1 MKKVITYGTYDQLHY
16 GHIKLLERAKQ
27 LGDYLIVGVTSD
39 DFDRS
44 RGKINVQE
52 SLIERVEAVRQTG
65 IADEIIVEEYE
76 GQKIDDIKRLNI
88 DIFTVGSDWKGYFD
102 YIGDYCNVVY
112 LDRTE
117 GVSSSQIRAINNNI
131 RIGIIGTSH
140 IIDKYISESAY
151 VNGLTLIKDCDI
163 DTKNIDGVYVVSHPR
178 NHFKDCK
185 AAIEKNLHVLCESPL
200 ALKVSEVEDLYS
212 LAKERGVRLVEGIK
226 TAYSTAYSRMISL
239 AKSGKIGQI
248 ISVDSTCTSMQVLD
262 FTNDNIMERQWS
274 SLTGWGPTAL
284 LPIFDL
290 FGTHWKEARVISR
303 ITNQKYQFDDFSNAS
318 FIYTDSIASAKV
330 GKGIKSEG
338 QLIISG
344 TKGYIYV
351 PSPWWITD
359 YFELRYEDQ
368 RQNKRYFYQLDGEG
382 IRHELL
388 SFIRIIEGTS
398 INPISIDVSKAIAS
412 IMEHNAEKVSYY
424 ILK

>member
-1 MKKVITYGTYDQLHY
+1 
-16 GHIKLLERAKQ
+16 
-27 LGDYLIVGVTSD
+27 
-39 DFDRS
+39 
-44 RGKINVQE
+44 
-52 SLIERVEAVRQTG
+52 
-65 IADEIIVEEYE
+65 
-76 GQKIDDIKRLNI
+76 
-88 DIFTVGSDWKGYFD
+88 
-102 YIGDYCNVVY
+102 
-112 LDRTE
+112 
-117 GVSSSQIRAINNNI
+117 
-131 RIGIIGTSH
+131 
-140 IIDKYISESAY
+140 
-151 VNGLTLIKDCDI
+151 
-163 DTKNIDGVYVVSHPR
+163 
-178 NHFKDCK
+178 
-185 AAIEKNLHVLCESPL
+185 
-200 ALKVSEVEDLYS
+200 
-212 LAKERGVRLVEGIK
+212 
-226 TAYSTAYSRMISL
+226 
-239 AKSGKIGQI
+239 
-248 ISVDSTCTSMQVLD
+248 MQVLD